1 MTLVADL
8 GQLKRDTHGVT
19 IVEFG
24 MCAPVLL
31 MAMMGVFDLGYNM
44 YTSAM
49 LQGAVQQAARGS
61 TIEGAA
67 INQATLDRNVTTA
80 VHAVA
85 PQAALTFER
94 RFYTSFSDV
103 SRAEDFTDL
112 DGDGACD
119 NGEPF
124 EDANANARWDADRG
138 TVGVGGARDAV
149 LYVVT
154 ITYPRAFPV
163 AGLIPGQTNNFTM
176 ESKTVLRNQPF
187 AAQAIRAAT
196 TGNCT

>member
-1 MTLVADL
+1 MRFAIAIRRLRRNA
-8 GQLKRDTHGVT
+8 RGVT

-24 MCAPVLL
+24 LCAPVVL

-67 INQATLDRNVTTA
+67 TNQATLDRNVTAA

-85 PQAALTFER
+85 PQATMKFER
-94 RFYTSFSDV
+94 RSYTSFSDV

-138 TVGVGGARDAV
+138 TIGVGGARDAV

-163 AGLIPGQTNNFTM
+163 ARLIPGQTNDFTM

-187 AAQAIRAAT
+187 AAQAIAAAS